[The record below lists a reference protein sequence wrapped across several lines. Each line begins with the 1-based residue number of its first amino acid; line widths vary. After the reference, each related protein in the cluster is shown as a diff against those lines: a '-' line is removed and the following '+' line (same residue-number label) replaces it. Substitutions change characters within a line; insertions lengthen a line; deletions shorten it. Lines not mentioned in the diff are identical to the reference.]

1 MGSRGLLP
9 TRDDIA
15 TMTLEEYEHRLCELK
30 EAGFRFTVL
39 EKSEI
44 VAARRMIRNR
54 FYARTTRQKK
64 REQLEFLEGRV
75 CQLEA
80 ECYALRREM
89 IRMQHEHVKSIGL
102 PSIPSQWE
110 TQSVFNPYDTDIDT
124 NVEWCR

>member
-1 MGSRGLLP
+1 MATRSPLP

-15 TMTLEEYEHRLCELK
+15 TMTVEEYEHRLCELK
-30 EAGFRFTVL
+30 EAGFRFTRL

-44 VAARRMIRNR
+44 VTARRMIRNR
-54 FYARTTRQKK
+54 FYARTTRKKK

-75 CQLEA
+75 CELEA
-80 ECYALRREM
+80 ECYRLRCEM
-89 IRMQHEHVKSIGL
+89 RRMQHEHAKSIGL

-110 TQSVFNPYDTDIDT
+110 THSVFNPYDTDIDT